1 MMATLA
7 ATSLQAQRSAT
18 VRGVVT
24 DRSTSRAVAD
34 AHISVVGLNR
44 GVTSDS
50 AGRYLLSGVPVG
62 ASRVIVRAPG
72 FPALH
77 FDLEL
82 NEGDTVVRHI
92 RLDST
97 EAGRLASA
105 QTLPLVSV
113 TAPETPNNYRL
124 VDFER
129 RRQTG
134 RGQYL
139 TEDQIV
145 KSGAYTVADAVKNM
159 RGVIYE
165 CGGGGPCYVRMAT
178 APMRCTPEY
187 IVDDQVMNDFGPST
201 PIRDVIGLE
210 VYTGP
215 ADVPGEYAGRFAG
228 CGVIVIWTR
237 SGPTRKRK

>member
-1 MMATLA
+1 
-7 ATSLQAQRSAT
+7 
-18 VRGVVT
+18 
-24 DRSTSRAVAD
+24 
-34 AHISVVGLNR
+34 
-44 GVTSDS
+44 
-50 AGRYLLSGVPVG
+50 
-62 ASRVIVRAPG
+62 
-72 FPALH
+72 
-77 FDLEL
+77 
-82 NEGDTVVRHI
+82 
-92 RLDST
+92 
-97 EAGRLASA
+97 
-105 QTLPLVSV
+105 V